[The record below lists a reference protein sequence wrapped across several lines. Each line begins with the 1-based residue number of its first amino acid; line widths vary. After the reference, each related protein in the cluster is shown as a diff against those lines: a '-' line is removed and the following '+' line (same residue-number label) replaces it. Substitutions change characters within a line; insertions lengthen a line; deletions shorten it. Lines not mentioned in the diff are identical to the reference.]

1 LTFLKNPTM
10 RITTANAFESSV
22 SNLQRRQQALT
33 QAQEQLTSGKRVS
46 KPSDDPAAAAA
57 AERALAAES
66 RSKAQLR
73 ALDSSRHAMQLS
85 ESALGDAG
93 EMMQQARELLVNA
106 GNGSYT
112 DADRKIIGDALR
124 GLRNDLLAVA
134 NRSDGAGR
142 YIFGGQ
148 GADGHPLLDIPGG
161 VAYNAASGQLMGASG
176 EASPLSIDGQA
187 AWLQA
192 PDAANPGGSL
202 SVFDVMDRV
211 AGELL
216 TAGRTSAQIALTVS
230 SGLGDID
237 STANNLSAWRARTGE
252 ALNRIDGIGER
263 LSQTTLDAQRDR
275 SDAEDL
281 DMLQAISDFQN
292 KQTGYDAAL
301 KAYSTV
307 QQMSL
312 LQYLK

>member
-1 LTFLKNPTM
+1 M

-33 QAQEQLTSGKRVS
+33 QAQEQLTSGKRVN

-57 AERALAAES
+57 AERALATES

-73 ALDSSRHAMQLS
+73 ALDSSRQTMELS
-85 ESALGDAG
+85 ESALRDAG
-93 EMMQQARELLVNA
+93 ELMQQARELLVSA
-106 GNGSYT
+106 GNGTHT
-112 DADRKIIGDALR
+112 DADRRFIGEALR
-124 GLRNDLLAVA
+124 GLRNDMLTVA

-148 GADGHPLLDIPGG
+148 GSSGAPLLDRPGG

-192 PDAANPGGSL
+192 PDAANPGSML
-202 SVFDVMDRV
+202 SVFDVLDRV

-216 TAGRTSAQIALTVS
+216 TPGRTPAQISATIS
-230 SGLGDID
+230 SGLGDVD
-237 STANNLSAWRARTGE
+237 STANNLSVWRARTGE
-252 ALNRIDGIGER
+252 ALNRIDGIGQR
-263 LSQTTLDAQRDR
+263 LSQTRLDAQRER

-301 KAYSTV
+301 KVYSTV

-312 LQYLK
+312 LQYLR

>member
-1 LTFLKNPTM
+1 M

-22 SNLQRRQQALT
+22 SNLQRRQQALS
-33 QAQEQLTSGKRVS
+33 QVQQQLTSGKRVS

-73 ALDSSRHAMQLS
+73 ALDSSRQAMQLS

-93 EMMQQARELLVNA
+93 ELMQQARELVLSA
-106 GNGSYT
+106 GNGSHT
-112 DADRKIIGDALR
+112 DADRKVIGEALR
-124 GLRNDLLAVA
+124 SLRRDMLAVA

-148 GADGHPLLDIPGG
+148 GADGPPLLDSPGG

-176 EASPLSIDGQA
+176 EASPLSIDGRA
-187 AWLQA
+187 AWLLA
-192 PDAANPGGSL
+192 PDAANPGSNL
-202 SVFDVMDRV
+202 SVFDVLDRV

-216 TAGRTSAQIALTVS
+216 TAGRTPAQVSAAIS
-230 SGLGDID
+230 SGLSDID

-263 LSQTTLDAQRDR
+263 LSQTKLDAQRER

-301 KAYSTV
+301 KVYATV

-312 LQYLK
+312 LQYLR

>member
-1 LTFLKNPTM
+1 M
-10 RITTANAFESSV
+10 RITTANAFDSSL
-22 SNLQRRQQALT
+22 SNLQRRQQALS
-33 QAQEQLTSGKRVS
+33 QSQEQLTSGKRVN

-73 ALDSSRHAMQLS
+73 ALDSSRQSMQLA

-93 EMMQQARELLVNA
+93 ELMQQARELVASA
-106 GNGSYT
+106 GNGTHT
-112 DADRKIIGDALR
+112 DADRKVIGEALR

-134 NRSDGAGR
+134 NRSDGTGR

-148 GADGHPLLDIPGG
+148 GADGHPLLDSPGG
-161 VAYNAASGQLMGASG
+161 VAFNAASGQLMGASG
-176 EASPLSIDGQA
+176 AASPLSMDGQA

-192 PDAANPGGSL
+192 PDAANPGSML

-216 TAGRTSAQIALTVS
+216 TTGRTSAQVASTVRN
-230 SGLGDID
+230 GLGDID
-237 STANNLSAWRARTGE
+237 STAHNLSAWRARTGE
-252 ALNRIDGIGER
+252 TLNRIDGIGQR
-263 LSQTTLDAQRDR
+263 LSQTALDAQRER

-281 DMLQAISDFQN
+281 DMLQAISDFKN

-301 KAYSTV
+301 KVYSTV

-312 LQYLK
+312 LQYVK

>member
-1 LTFLKNPTM
+1 M
-10 RITTANAFESSV
+10 RITSANAFESSL
-22 SNLQRRQQALT
+22 SNLQRRQQALS
-33 QAQEQLTSGKRVS
+33 QSQEQLTSGKRVL

-73 ALDSSRHAMQLS
+73 ALDSSRSAMQLS
-85 ESALGDAG
+85 ESALGNAG
-93 EMMQQARELLVNA
+93 ELMQQARELLVSA
-106 GNGSYT
+106 GNGSRT
-112 DADRKIIGDALR
+112 DADRRLIAEAMR
-124 GLRNDLLAVA
+124 GLRDDLLAVS

-142 YIFGGQ
+142 YLFGGQ
-148 GADGHPLLDIPGG
+148 GADSPPLLDSPGG
-161 VAYNAASGQLMGASG
+161 VTYNAASGQLLAASG

-192 PDAANPGGSL
+192 PDPANAGSML
-202 SVFDVMDRV
+202 SVFDVLDRV
-211 AGELL
+211 VGELL
-216 TAGRTSAQIALTVS
+216 TPGRTAAQVSQTVS

-237 STANNLSAWRARTGE
+237 ITANNLSAWRARTGE
-252 ALNRIDGIGER
+252 ALNRIDGIELR
-263 LSQTTLDAQRDR
+263 LSQTKLDAQRER

-281 DMLQAISDFQN
+281 DMLQAISEFQN
-292 KQTGYDAAL
+292 RQTGYDAAL

-312 LQYLK
+312 LQYLR

>member
-1 LTFLKNPTM
+1 M
-10 RITTANAFESSV
+10 RITTANAFDSSL
-22 SNLQRRQQALT
+22 SNLQRRQQALS
-33 QAQEQLTSGKRVS
+33 QSQEQLTSGKRVN

-73 ALDSSRHAMQLS
+73 ALDSSRQSMQLA

-93 EMMQQARELLVNA
+93 ELMQQARELVASA
-106 GNGSYT
+106 GNGTHT
-112 DADRKIIGDALR
+112 DADRKVIGEALR

-134 NRSDGAGR
+134 NRSDGTGR

-148 GADGHPLLDIPGG
+148 GADGHPLLDSPGG
-161 VAYNAASGQLMGASG
+161 VAFNAASGQLMGASG
-176 EASPLSIDGQA
+176 AASPLSMDGQA

-192 PDAANPGGSL
+192 PDAANPGSML

-211 AGELL
+211 AAELL
-216 TAGRTSAQIALTVS
+216 TTGRTSAQVASTVRN
-230 SGLGDID
+230 GLGDID
-237 STANNLSAWRARTGE
+237 STAHNLSAWRSRTGE
-252 ALNRIDGIGER
+252 TLNRIDGIGQR
-263 LSQTTLDAQRDR
+263 LSQTALDAQRER

-281 DMLQAISDFQN
+281 DMLQAISDFKN

-301 KAYSTV
+301 KVYSTV

-312 LQYLK
+312 LQYVK

>member
-1 LTFLKNPTM
+1 M

-22 SNLQRRQQALT
+22 SNLQRRQQAVT
-33 QAQEQLTSGKRVS
+33 QAQEQLTSGKRVN

-73 ALDSSRHAMQLS
+73 ALDSSRQSMQLS

-93 EMMQQARELLVNA
+93 ELMQQARELLVSA
-106 GNGSYT
+106 GNGTYT
-112 DADRKIIGDALR
+112 DVNRKVIGEALR
-124 GLRNDLLAVA
+124 GLRDNLLAVA

-142 YIFGGQ
+142 FIFGGQ
-148 GADGHPLLDIPGG
+148 GADSNPLIDGPGG
-161 VAYNAASGQLMGASG
+161 VRYDGASGQLMGASG

-187 AWLQA
+187 AWLLA
-192 PDAANPGGSL
+192 PDASNPGSTL
-202 SVFDVMDRV
+202 SVFDVMDRL

-216 TAGRTSAQIALTVS
+216 TPGRTPAQISATVS
-230 SGLGDID
+230 RGLGDID

-252 ALNRIDGIGER
+252 ALNRIDGIGQR
-263 LSQTTLDAQRDR
+263 LSQTTLDAQRER